1 VRTFAPLSIVATV
14 IAYGIAG
21 LIALASVSRDEALR
35 EQYPYESMEERLP
48 KQSSEEDALAP
59 NESAHF
65 QIIELEGKLNERR
78 NSFRERSL
86 KQLHEQRVE
95 LFVRSPGFG
104 MARLIGPEWGLRV
117 RPRMETPDQ
126 PRLPAASGM
135 PAERSISATDEP
147 DLLKL
152 NQEGIVNFAYPE
164 GFGFVK
170 DRQHVAGFLPHGF
183 AEVPNSAKQWDV
195 VRVELIGVLLHPKP
209 IAYVSEKLP
218 AMAELRGAP
227 TRALDEFE
235 VGALQSLKSGET
247 IAVSMLNGQPRMLGA
262 IRSARQC
269 VECHGGKRG
278 DLLGAF
284 TYTLR
289 PVVEKP

>member
-1 VRTFAPLSIVATV
+1 MLRT
-14 IAYGIAG
+14 
-21 LIALASVSRDEALR
+21 
-35 EQYPYESMEERLP
+35 
-48 KQSSEEDALAP
+48 
-59 NESAHF
+59 
-65 QIIELEGKLNERR
+65 
-78 NSFRERSL
+78 RS
-86 KQLHEQRVE
+86 
-95 LFVRSPGFG
+95 
-104 MARLIGPEWGLRV
+104 PEWGLRV
-117 RPRMETPDQ
+117 RPRMETQDQ
-126 PRLPAASGM
+126 PRPPAASGL

-152 NQEGIVNFAYPE
+152 NQEGIVNFAYSE

-183 AEVPNSAKQWDV
+183 AEVPNSATQWDV
-195 VRVELIGVLLHPKP
+195 IRVELIGLLLHPKP

-235 VGALQSLKSGET
+235 GSALRSIQKGET
-247 IAVSMLNGQPRMLGA
+247 LAVGTHNDRARMLGA

-269 VECHGGKRG
+269 VECHGGNRG

-284 TYTLR
+284 SYTLR
-289 PVVEKP
+289 PNIDNP